1 MKSIEIIKR
10 LTDGWIDRE
19 QAGAVCLHEELNH
32 VNYFGTEGYKW
43 NGYLIQQAEYF
54 YLYIPAGE
62 EVRTYRIMGELPNAY
77 CERTEIGD
85 IVALWRIE

>member
-1 MKSIEIIKR
+1 MKAIEIIKR

-32 VNYFGTEGYKW
+32 VHYFGTEGYKW
-43 NGYLIQQAEYF
+43 NGYLIQNAEYF
-54 YLYIPAGE
+54 YLYFPADAE
-62 EVRTYRIMGELPNAY
+62 SAVYRVMGELPNAY

>member
-1 MKSIEIIKR
+1 MKAIDIIKR

-19 QAGAVCLHEELNH
+19 QAGAVVLGDRNADK
-32 VNYFGTEGYKW
+32 YFGTDGCRW
-43 NGYLIQQAEYF
+43 NGRIEEDAEYF
-54 YLYIPAGE
+54 YLYFPADAE
-62 EVRTYRIMGELPNAY
+62 TAAYRVMGELPNAY